1 VSHASDAQEPD
12 GALKRTLLI
21 VNPRG
26 LHARASRKLAELAL
40 KYDAQVIVRRE
51 DDEADATSLMDLM
64 MLGAGVGMHIEVEG
78 QGPQAVEAVAAIAA
92 LVEDGFGERD

>member
-1 VSHASDAQEPD
+1 MESRDRCVSF
-12 GALKRTLLI
+12 KRTLQI

-40 KYDAQVIVRRE
+40 KYDAQVLVRRE
-51 DDEADATSLMDLM
+51 DGEADATSLMDLM
-64 MLGAGVGMHIEVEG
+64 MLGAGIGSEIEVEA
-78 QGPQAVEAVAAIAA
+78 QGLQAEEAMTAIAA

>member
-1 VSHASDAQEPD
+1 MNDQTDS
-12 GALKRTLLI
+12 LKRTLLI

-40 KYDAQVIVRRE
+40 KYDARITVRRE
-51 DDEADATSLMDLM
+51 DSEADGTSLMDLM
-64 MLGAGVGMHIEVEG
+64 MLGAGIGSEIEVIAE
-78 QGPQAVEAVAAIAA
+78 GPQAEEALNAIAA

>member
-1 VSHASDAQEPD
+1 MEDIGTAGVSH
-12 GALKRTLLI
+12 KRILLI

-40 KYDAQVIVRRE
+40 KYDAQVLVRRE
-51 DDEADATSLMDLM
+51 DGEADATSLMDLM
-64 MLGAGVGMHIEVEG
+64 MLGAGVGSEIEVEANG
-78 QGPQAVEAVAAIAA
+78 AQAEEAMTAIAA